1 MNLAQLR
8 YFRHFIL
15 VPPFSVQPSLNGIS
29 FLKTFSG
36 INAQGKGKGDPTKV
50 ARSDVVGKSPQST
63 VGGSGVAPMGFLQS

>member
-1 MNLAQLR
+1 MNLAKLR

-15 VPPFSVQPSLNGIS
+15 VLPFSVQPSFNGIS

-36 INAQGKGKGDPTKV
+36 INARGKGDPTKV

-63 VGGSGVAPMGFLQS
+63 VGESGVVPMGFLQS